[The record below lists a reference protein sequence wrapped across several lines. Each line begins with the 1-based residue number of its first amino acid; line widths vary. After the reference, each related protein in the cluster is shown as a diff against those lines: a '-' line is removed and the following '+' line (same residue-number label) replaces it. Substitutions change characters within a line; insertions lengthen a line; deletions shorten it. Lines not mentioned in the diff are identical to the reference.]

1 MRACSFQ
8 YRVEPTGNRWQISFC
23 HADHGKFDRRR
34 DAVKSALRDA
44 ERVHRMGH
52 EVSVAVARPEARADL
67 ADRVLHPRTGCPTS
81 RKLAN
86 EKHDAAIPLV
96 QPVVHGSAGSHAVG
110 WADEAPVVRLRPS
123 EETHLWLQ

>member
-23 HADHGKFDRRR
+23 HSGHGMFDTRR

-52 EVSVAVARPEARADL
+52 DVSVSVARPEAKADL
-67 ADRVLHPRTGCPTS
+67 GDRILYPRAGCATS
-81 RKLAN
+81 RRLAE
-86 EKHDAAIPLV
+86 EKHDPAIRLV
-96 QPVVHGSAGSHAVG
+96 QPVVHGSAGFHAMG
-110 WADEAPVVRLRPS
+110 WADDSPAVRLPPR
-123 EETHLWLQ
+123 EETHQWLQ